1 MQLTNYQQNSHPR
14 RSVTTRPNFFFRSKA
29 FHICNIFSIYFIKK
43 VISFGLKISYLQIHF
58 QAEIV
63 SFMTLDFCDSVNTFP
78 IFPS

>member
-14 RSVTTRPNFFFRSKA
+14 RSVTTRPNFFFDQRH
-29 FHICNIFSIYFIKK
+29 FIFVIFFLFIFIKK

-58 QAEIV
+58 QAKIV